1 MRGLMLALALLT
13 GSASSGSD
21 VGAREPATHTVIIE
35 GMRFTPAAITVRPGD
50 SVTWVNKDIVDHTA
64 TTPASATRPF
74 DSQLI
79 RQGKSWTR
87 RFTAVGTYEYL
98 CTYHPTMTG
107 SVIVAANRSRRQSAR
122 K

>member
-1 MRGLMLALALLT
+1 MRKLTLALALLT
-13 GSASSGSD
+13 CGASSGFD
-21 VGAREPATHTVIIE
+21 VEAREPATHTVVIE
-35 GMRFTPAAITVRPGD
+35 GMRFTPSAVTVRPGD
-50 SVTWVNKDIVDHTA
+50 SVTWINKDIVDHTA
-64 TTPASATRPF
+64 TTPASASRPF

-79 RQGKSWTR
+79 GQGKSWTR

-107 SVIVAANRSRRQSAR
+107 SVTVSAKRPGRQSAR

>member
-1 MRGLMLALALLT
+1 MLALALLT
-13 GSASSGSD
+13 CSASRGFD
-21 VGAREPATHTVIIE
+21 VEARETASHTVVIE
-35 GMRFTPAAITVRPGD
+35 GMRFAPAAITVRPGD

-64 TTPASATRPF
+64 TTPASASRPF

-87 RFTAVGTYEYL
+87 RFASAGTYEYL

-107 SVIVAANRSRRQSAR
+107 SVTVSASRARRQSAR
-122 K
+122 E